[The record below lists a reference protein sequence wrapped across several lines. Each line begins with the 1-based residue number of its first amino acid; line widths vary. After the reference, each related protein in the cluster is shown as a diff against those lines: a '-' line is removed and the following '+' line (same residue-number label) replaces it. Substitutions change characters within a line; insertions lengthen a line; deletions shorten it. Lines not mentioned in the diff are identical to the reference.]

1 MVIQSPLKMIRHVQL
16 VKIKAKNSCLG
27 VRTRI
32 VYNCIIIIII
42 IGVVII

>member
-27 VRTRI
+27 VRARI
-32 VYNCIIIIII
+32 VYNCIIIII
-42 IGVVII
+42 GVVII